1 MRFSTIAPGRLLH
14 CWEPNWQPNQPVRV
28 DLRADSAFATAHAA
42 SACTGD
48 NVALSAHAVGVLD
61 DELGLES

>member
-14 CWEPNWQPNQPVRV
+14 YWQPNQPVRV
-28 DLRADSAFATAHAA
+28 DLRADSAFATAQAA